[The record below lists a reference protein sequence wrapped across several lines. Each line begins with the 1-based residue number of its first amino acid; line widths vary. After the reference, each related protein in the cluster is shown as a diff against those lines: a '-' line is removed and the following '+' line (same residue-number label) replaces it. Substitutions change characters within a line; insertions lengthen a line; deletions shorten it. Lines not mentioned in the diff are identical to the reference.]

1 MSYKNQITDQEGF
14 RQSEK
19 YLSDSIRNRFRD
31 RHKDPKT
38 ILLRNL
44 DRTAQRLCTV
54 TDIGQSHTT
63 GNIFG
68 LIAV

>member
-1 MSYKNQITDQEGF
+1 MPGKYFDQIRKVSGKGRNICLIQLETD
-14 RQSEK
+14 
-19 YLSDSIRNRFRD
+19 FRD

-38 ILLRNL
+38 VLLRNL

-63 GNIFG
+63 GSIFG